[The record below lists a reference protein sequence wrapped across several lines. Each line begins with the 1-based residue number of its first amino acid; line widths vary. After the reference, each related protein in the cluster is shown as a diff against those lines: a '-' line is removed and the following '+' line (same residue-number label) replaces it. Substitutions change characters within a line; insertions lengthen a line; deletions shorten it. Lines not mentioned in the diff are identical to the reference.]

1 MLNLDP
7 GVIIWTWI
15 TFFIVLIMLS
25 KMALKPIL
33 ESIKNRE
40 NGIRSDIDQA
50 RKQREDVEVL
60 VQKHKQL
67 IADADAD
74 AKKVIHEA
82 QELAKKSKDEIVE
95 SARNEAL
102 SLIEKAKMEID
113 KQRDDAIK
121 ALKIEVVDLAIGAA
135 EKILV
140 QALDRDA
147 QQKVVDDYIA
157 SIPETLKN

>member
-40 NGIRSDIDQA
+40 KSIHDDIDQA
-50 RKQREDVEVL
+50 RKQREEAEEL
-60 VQKHKQL
+60 LQKHKQL
-67 IADADAD
+67 IADADAE
-74 AKKVIHEA
+74 AKKVIREA
-82 QELAKKSKDEIVE
+82 QGLAQKSKEEIIE
-95 SARNEAL
+95 NARSEAA

-121 ALKIEVVDLAIGAA
+121 ALKVEVVDLAIGAA

-140 QALDRDA
+140 QTLDRDA
-147 QQKVVDDYIA
+147 QKKVVDDYIA
-157 SIPETLKN
+157 SIPENLKN

>member
-25 KMALKPIL
+25 KLALKPIL

-40 NGIRSDIDQA
+40 NSIRDDIDSA
-50 RKQREDVEVL
+50 RKQREDAEAL
-60 VQKHKQL
+60 LQKHKQL

-74 AKKVIHEA
+74 AKKVIREA
-82 QELAKKSKDEIVE
+82 QDLAQKSKNDIVE
-95 SARNEAL
+95 SAREEA
-102 SLIEKAKMEID
+102 SILIQKAKMEIN
-113 KQRDDAIK
+113 KQRDDAIQ
-121 ALKIEVVDLAIGAA
+121 ALKVEVVDLAIGAA

-140 QALDRDA
+140 QTLDRDA
-147 QQKVVDDYIA
+147 QKKVVDDYIA
-157 SIPETLKN
+157 SIPENLKN